1 MEPSLEGNK
10 FIHFSM
16 MWFRCTQQI
25 CNLLSSV
32 IVIWISECAAKVS
45 SLEPAKDVKSKDGN
59 LVFVA
64 GATGKVGSRTVRLYF
79 FFYNIDFRLY
89 KSNKPAIKSVLL
101 KDQNVFRELLKLGF
115 KVRAG
120 VRSAQRAQ
128 PLVKVKVLTSGN
140 ISILLVNVH
149 LDPL

>member
-1 MEPSLEGNK
+1 M
-10 FIHFSM
+10 
-16 MWFRCTQQI
+16 
-25 CNLLSSV
+25 
-32 IVIWISECAAKVS
+32 
-45 SLEPAKDVKSKDGN
+45 EPAKDVKSKDGN

>member
-1 MEPSLEGNK
+1 M
-10 FIHFSM
+10 
-16 MWFRCTQQI
+16 
-25 CNLLSSV
+25 
-32 IVIWISECAAKVS
+32 
-45 SLEPAKDVKSKDGN
+45 EPAKDVKSKDGN

-128 PLVKVKVLTSGN
+128 PLVKVRVLTSGN
-140 ISILLVNVH
+140 VLNLRVNVC
-149 LDPL
+149 LDPLWLINCSLLQSVEQMKLENAADGRAKGKIDVERTTGNWLWY